1 MVLVHTDAVLIQLQ
15 LGAGD
20 LEVWILHRHPRQDD
34 VIGARGVG
42 LALLENDEA
51 IVEVPDGDDRRSRH
65 QPLHGIERGGIDERT
80 DPPVRTSSR
89 WTARKYTVENAIRSA
104 RAQVMVKVRAT
115 MSTTLFSSAS
125 SRAAEVRRRN
135 SIRDGSP
142 SRSCAISR
150 AMSTSKPDKVPVTG
164 SQKLIRLVLWSTPTI
179 NRPRARIA
187 ATAPSAGAAAGV
199 GAEAGKGAALCR

>member
-65 QPLHGIERGGIDERT
+65 QPLRGIERGGIDERT

-115 MSTTLFSSAS
+115 MST
-125 SRAAEVRRRN
+125 
-135 SIRDGSP
+135 
-142 SRSCAISR
+142 
-150 AMSTSKPDKVPVTG
+150 SKPDKVPVTG
-164 SQKLIRLVLWSTPTI
+164 SRKLIRLVLWSTPTI

-199 GAEAGKGAALCR
+199 GSEAAKGAALCR